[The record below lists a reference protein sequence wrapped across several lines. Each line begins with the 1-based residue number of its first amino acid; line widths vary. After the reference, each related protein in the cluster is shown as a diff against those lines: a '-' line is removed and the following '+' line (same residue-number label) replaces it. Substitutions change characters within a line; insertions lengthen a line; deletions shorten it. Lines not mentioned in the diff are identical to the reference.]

1 MMMVSKEGVAM
12 KKMMKSLALFAMVA
26 TALVSCNKEKESV
39 IPEENQPVSFTFAS
53 ENPEL
58 IDAETRTVYTDGTI
72 EWSAGD
78 KIRVGIKVG
87 ETWMAAAGEPEEG
100 KYPKLYVSE
109 ELATGGASAQF
120 KVPASFTLTNTG
132 TYKFYGIY
140 PSSVINDTD
149 AKTLPSVSFTIPD
162 SQKPAASSFD
172 KKADVMYA
180 VSEDYPNGIPND
192 RVIGLTWSRVVAHAD
207 ITLKKLPTFAEGE
220 TLSSIVVSAQDGAD
234 LVGAHLLD
242 ITNGSVSL
250 SNGAVAGNTIT
261 VNPENISVDNTA
273 HTLEFWFTSLP
284 FTATSLKIVVTTNKK
299 IYTKEYTEISKE
311 FQANRR
317 NVLGIGMKNAIEED
331 VAQPDQVIPNGNY
344 VIAYTGGS
352 NSVMMLSDNFVN
364 STGASDSNVRAYA
377 DLPEVS
383 SDGKVHTNANAVWTF
398 EYKQDGKYSIK
409 SVETGTYLK
418 GVATATYLTLTAD
431 ENTFDGSYDESADTY
446 QLKVTSGSDVR
457 GIGYNTQS
465 PRFAMYKGSASQPID
480 LTLIPAV
487 AILKC
492 ATPVI
497 SFEGTTVTI
506 STTTDGAEIH
516 YTLDGSAP
524 TATSTKYTGPFELE
538 ETTTVKA
545 IAILDGYENSDIA
558 EKECVIVANKTIAE
572 VLEEGV
578 ASLQNLNNITVMAFR
593 AGNYIIADATGV
605 MLMYKSGAQAADVKD
620 VINVSGEVVS
630 YNGVLELKP
639 TTVTDGTG
647 TPASYGTP
655 EEFNE
660 ASFTSYKTAPVTK
673 YVTFK
678 GVAPSSGYDVTVGS
692 HTVNVYGDI
701 ASDLKG
707 NPCVFTGYVFG
718 VVAAGNYAGKINFL
732 LTDIVLDT
740 TLPSIEVDPAEL
752 VWNPTDT
759 DSKTFTVTALNG
771 GFSVSPAS
779 ANLSYFSYTVD
790 GDVVT
795 VSLKGEVTGNKTENL
810 TITHSAD
817 ASVTKTVKLTRKV
830 GSTVTS
836 PVEFLPSSMT
846 AVESSAIS
854 ESIGSVDLSVT
865 NGTVTSD
872 QIRIFKSESLK
883 IKSSDSNVKI
893 TKIEITCTAS
903 GTAKYGPG
911 CFAAQTGYSYSGTVG
926 TWQGTASSVTLKA
939 SSNQVRATSIK
950 VWFE

>member
-630 YNGVLELKP
+630 YNGVLEFKP
-639 TTVTDGTG
+639 TNVTDGTG

-655 EEFNE
+655 EEFSE
-660 ASFTSYKTAPVTK
+660 TSFTAYKTAPVTK

-692 HTVNVYGDI
+692 NTINVYGDI

-718 VVAAGNYAGKINFL
+718 VVAAGNNAGKINFL

-790 GDVVT
+790 GDVIT

-846 AVESSAIS
+846 AVENNAIS

-872 QIRIFKSESLK
+872 QIRIFKSQSLT
-883 IKSSDSNVKI
+883 IASSDSNVKI

-903 GTAKYGPG
+903 GKDKYGPG